1 MAADYPGSI
10 YSPRTKANRS
20 GVVYDSTK
28 QTVIFAD
35 DIVNDDEEIV
45 AIETELGANPR
56 GSYGSVAAYLAALSA
71 KNIFS
76 SFIDLINWQG
86 PDAFSSAA
94 DGIGDAGFN
103 CPELVLNSGYVLND
117 LTYAKTLAYYQNLV
131 AAGKLLTIEF
141 QITTLTTIGDFAAWL
156 NAVNDNADPPADHD
170 YCVGFIIRDSVVYGH
185 CANGTAETET
195 TTGITLSQGSQ
206 RTRLKLIFN
215 PGTDCK
221 FYVDDVLKLTI
232 TTNLPTAFSFRIYV
246 GLQNLGEDVQ
256 TMRVARVLIDKAY

>member
-1 MAADYPGSI
+1 MADYPDSI

-20 GVVYDSTK
+20 GVVYDAAK
-28 QTVIFAD
+28 ETVIFAD
-35 DIVNDDEEIV
+35 DIVNDDNEIV
-45 AIETELGANPR
+45 AVETELGLNPR

-71 KNIFS
+71 KNIFA

-117 LTYAKTLAYYQNLV
+117 NTYAKTLAYYQNLV
-131 AAGKLLTIEF
+131 AAGKLLTVEF
-141 QITTLTTIGDFAAWL
+141 QITDLGTTGSFAAWL
-156 NAVNDNADPPADHD
+156 GAINDQTDPPGDND
-170 YCVGFIIRDSVVYGH
+170 YQVGFIIRDSVVYGH
-185 CANGTAETET
+185 CGNGTANTET
-195 TTGITLSQGSQ
+195 TTGVTLDQDVQ

-221 FYVDDVLKLTI
+221 FYVDDVLKCTI
-232 TTNLPTAFSFRIYV
+232 TTNLPAAYPFRIYTCIK
-246 GLQNLGEDVQ
+246 NLSEDVQ
-256 TMRVARVLIDKAY
+256 TIRIARALIEKVY